1 LTSAVPTVRIPAP
14 TGGGFPNVLLTRHA
28 SAGERRGSPSD
39 DRLRPLDRA
48 GRADARRLPAALST
62 YVIERIVS
70 SPHTRALE
78 TVAPLARWLGIE
90 VECREE
96 LAPDASRNDTL
107 ALLAQLPETA
117 LVCTHREVFERLFRG
132 KVTCKKGGTWIVER
146 RGRRRA
152 PVAYLL
158 PPSAAIRPRKR
169 AAQRAEA
176 R

>member
-1 LTSAVPTVRIPAP
+1 
-14 TGGGFPNVLLTRHA
+14 VLLTRHA
-28 SAGERRGSPSD
+28 SAGERLGSPSA
-39 DRLRPLDRA
+39 DRARPLDRT
-48 GRADARRLPAALST
+48 GRADARRLPAALSAHG
-62 YVIERIVS
+62 IERIVS

-78 TVAPLARWLGIE
+78 TVAPLARRLGIE

-107 ALLAQLPETA
+107 SLLAELPETA

-132 KVTCKKGGTWIVER
+132 EVTCEKGGTWMVER
-146 RGRRRA
+146 LRRRHA
-152 PVAYLL
+152 PVAYLP

-169 AAQRAEA
+169 ADA